1 MKTVIRMAG
10 QDFAK
15 PDLEND
21 GKHDDDLWSGD
32 LPLVPGRLPEF
43 KVSVSD
49 LEDDNPPKVVT
60 VSQVCLE
67 VCGDWS
73 QQVIYVK

>member
-1 MKTVIRMAG
+1 MKTVIRVAG
-10 QDFAK
+10 KDFEK
-15 PDLEND
+15 PNVEEG
-21 GKHDDDLWSGD
+21 GKHEDDLWKGD

-43 KVSVSD
+43 KVSVSK
-49 LEDDNPPKVVT
+49 LSDDAPPKVLT

>member
-1 MKTVIRMAG
+1 MKTVIRLAG
-10 QDFAK
+10 KDFEK
-15 PDLEND
+15 PDVGED
-21 GKHDDDLWSGD
+21 AKHEDDLWKGD

-43 KVSVSD
+43 RVSVSELSDD
-49 LEDDNPPKVVT
+49 LPPKVLT

>member
-1 MKTVIRMAG
+1 MKTVIRKAG
-10 QDFAK
+10 REFEK
-15 PDLEND
+15 PKVDEGSN
-21 GKHDDDLWSGD
+21 HPDDLWKGD

-43 KVSVSD
+43 KVAVSS
-49 LEDDNPPKVVT
+49 LEDDDAPSVFS